1 MFFFKYSYSNMH
13 LCPFIKIKF
22 NLYEAKRLTA
32 STLLHRQVLFIEL
45 GTVQTGTG
53 KVDPAR
59 KFKCT
64 TVALAKF
71 TKWNNCF
78 HLQGPA
84 RTMQS
89 FTIVYKYSFFSGNP
103 VPSTLYFLIYQEFL
117 FRKFVSKEFFKCV
130 GEYLNNLK

>member
-1 MFFFKYSYSNMH
+1 MH

-53 KVDPAR
+53 KVGTAR

-64 TVALAKF
+64 TAACDDDK
-71 TKWNNCF
+71 
-78 HLQGPA
+78 
-84 RTMQS
+84 
-89 FTIVYKYSFFSGNP
+89 
-103 VPSTLYFLIYQEFL
+103 
-117 FRKFVSKEFFKCV
+117 
-130 GEYLNNLK
+130 